1 MQAQKLD
8 CNSKNDRDMIV
19 EVIKGVEHSIELN
32 FGESSVCITPDEAQ
46 KLIGQL
52 RAVLPAPSDVEEAA
66 RGYATAHIKR
76 AEWVPMDVAFLDG
89 AKWKE
94 GQLMKDAVEGI
105 AVDDHLIK
113 VCCGDGEEDRYIDL
127 DPLLR
132 NHAVF
137 RIKESEKVSVI
148 IIKKEK

>member
-94 GQLMKDAVEGI
+94 GQLMKDAVEVTVYYNFENRL
-105 AVDDHLIK
+105 AVTAQLPEDSPHKFCDKVKLIILK
-113 VCCGDGEEDRYIDL
+113 
-127 DPLLR
+127 
-132 NHAVF
+132 
-137 RIKESEKVSVI
+137 
-148 IIKKEK
+148 